1 MTKTNTHLT
10 KGHYGYEDIVV
21 GDWYTTPALPITAEI
36 IDAFADLT
44 SDRFEIHMDEEAAGR
59 HGFSGRV
66 AHGLL
71 ILSLVDGLKNQA
83 DVQFKAQASLGWNW
97 KFSAPVIIGDTIQA
111 CVRVLAISAPKSK
124 ERAIISL
131 DFSVTNQ
138 HGKVVQEGDNQLMV
152 YK

>member
-1 MTKTNTHLT
+1 MTKIERHLS
-10 KGHYGYEDIVV
+10 KGLYGYEDVKV
-21 GDWYTTPALPITAEI
+21 GDKYSTPSLPITAQI
-36 IDAFADLT
+36 IDTFANLT
-44 SDRFEIHMDEEAAGR
+44 GDHFEIHMDEEAARR

-97 KFSAPVIIGDTIQA
+97 KFSAPVIIGDTIKSSVQ
-111 CVRVLAISAPKSK
+111 VLDISEPKSK
-124 ERAIISL
+124 ERAIVSL
-131 DFSVTNQ
+131 EFSVTNQ
-138 HGKVVQEGDNQLMV
+138 HGKVVQEGTNKLMV

>member
-1 MTKTNTHLT
+1 MNEFERHLT
-10 KGHYGYEDIVV
+10 KGVYGYEDVKA
-21 GDWYTTPALPITAEI
+21 GDWYSTPTQKITANI
-36 IDAFADLT
+36 IDAFADL
-44 SDRFEIHMDEEAAGR
+44 SGDHFEIHMSKEAAIR

-97 KFSAPVIIGDTIQA
+97 RFSRPVIIGETIRPK
-111 CVRVLAISAPKSK
+111 VRVLDISEPKSK

-131 DFSVTNQ
+131 DFLVTNQ
-138 HGKVVQEGDNQLMV
+138 NGETVQEGSNRLMV

>member
-1 MTKTNTHLT
+1 MTTNERYLT
-10 KGHYGYEDIVV
+10 KGLYGYEDVEV
-21 GDWYTTPALPITAEI
+21 GDCYTTPVLPITAQI

-44 SDRFEIHMDEEAAGR
+44 GDHFEIHMDKEAAAR

-97 KFSAPVIIGDTIQA
+97 RFSAPVIIGDTIQSS
-111 CVRVLAISAPKSK
+111 VRISDVSAPKSK
-124 ERAIISL
+124 GRAIL
-131 DFSVTNQ
+131 TLEFVVTNQ
-138 HGKVVQEGDNQLMV
+138 DGNAVQKGNNRLMV
-152 YK
+152 YR